1 MRKRKRAGRGGVIV
15 GAAAALSACG
25 AVGVAQA
32 QEYAIIDIGHLG
44 NPHTVTAR
52 GINNSGMC
60 TGWSRYIPGEDARTH
75 TFRWINGVMEDVG
88 WNAGCCDSN
97 GRDINELN
105 EVIGHA
111 VWDGLSVPT
120 FWDAAGNPFEVPNFQ
135 PAYGGDQAMNNLGEW
150 VGDASFTGFGGDR
163 VAVLYQDG
171 QLIKLGGLGGPRSS
185 AQGINDATVVVGYAD
200 DVNQH
205 DIAFRW
211 EDGVMSALPGMSSN
225 QDDAALAINE
235 AGEITGTVRDE
246 GGDYHTALWDSA
258 GTLHILEQNP
268 GATDSNGASINER
281 GDVLGLIKI
290 NGEWDGAIW
299 TAEGEEILFS
309 EVLPPNHKWTIDI
322 PWDINDIGMICGQGN
337 YPPYTGLFDM
347 RGFVMVP
354 VTPAISLAQPVPG
367 LAGRRNTLT
376 ASGVTPGREVYF
388 VYGLVGGGSVIPGCD
403 LAETLAATQIES
415 AKIIGSATAN
425 AQGVASLQVNV
436 PNAARNAGDVLIQA
450 VIPGDCKI
458 SNLVVEVF
466 E

>member
-1 MRKRKRAGRGGVIV
+1 MRKRKREGRSGIT
-15 GAAAALSACG
+15 AALSASLLVCCASVFG
-25 AVGVAQA
+25 QSPR
-32 QEYAIIDIGHLG
+32 YAIFDVGHLG
-44 NPHTVTAR
+44 NPEVASARALNNR
-52 GINNSGMC
+52 GIV
-60 TGWSRYIPGEDARTH
+60 TGYSTYDPTGFSASTHAFAWANGELLD
-75 TFRWINGVMEDVG
+75 IGIEVD
-88 WNAGCCDSN
+88 CCST
-97 GRDINELN
+97 GRDINERG
-105 EVIGHA
+105 EIVGSGW
-111 VWDGLSVPT
+111 WDGSSWPT
-120 FWDAAGNPFEVPNFQ
+120 IWDPSWNASRVPNFD
-135 PAYGGDQAMNNLGEW
+135 ADRGGFEAMNILNEFAGSARFDGGSYVPIFYSNGVLVQLG
-150 VGDASFTGFGGDR
+150 T
-163 VAVLYQDG
+163 
-171 QLIKLGGLGGPRSS
+171 LGGSGGS
-185 AQGINDATVVVGYAD
+185 AEGINDAGVVVGYAD

-309 EVLPPNHKWTIDI
+309 DVLPPHHKWTIDI

-450 VIPGDCKI
+450 VIPADCVI
-458 SNLVVEVF
+458 SNLVVERF